1 MGGMNPAVT
10 GGTWLKTWG
19 ESHNG
24 SGEWIEASSSAHVAS
39 SEADEA

>member
-1 MGGMNPAVT
+1 MRGMNAAVT
-10 GGTWLKTWG
+10 AGARLETWG

-24 SGEWIEASSSAHVAS
+24 SGEWIEASAAAHVAS